1 MNEAGSRTIGG
12 MTSRHSNQ
20 THQDVIDR
28 IRQRVSGYKK
38 HHSECQK
45 KYAHSLPKVHDLER
59 QEAMNLRKRAVD
71 RNRIINVNGKATKQN
86 DGEGKLDAQQ
96 QQITNGF
103 DKSSN
108 AILHIRE
115 QILMKKR
122 KHEQNLSDA
131 INSFAPSNDDGST
144 LGGDCVN
151 KFQRQDG
158 LLQVSESSVANQS
171 HQVGHPTAQLNQMP
185 FGAIENSYIQDCSV
199 STARISTT
207 IGAETCT
214 NGGQG
219 LSSSFLPTDFKQEN
233 TVIVSCEETTVP
245 NKTPGTVAN
254 GLNQGSSMCTGQEFI
269 QQQLRYIDHV
279 IQARFNEDGAPTQ
292 TIQHQTKATVQACD
306 DDRAHVP
313 ETQLLSRHPKSHQ
326 LKEFARKSQ
335 LAQQVVPYRD
345 RQDHGNH
352 QFSHQHATQYSLA
365 SAGQPSPG
373 VPYPA
378 GKYPGPMPK
387 ILNEQ
392 QQQMLQ
398 EPNHPIA
405 SMASG
410 FPHHFESP
418 HHQVGLASQPQQLQQ
433 HQQQQKS
440 YYGLPQ
446 NNLPSSKLSH
456 MPARSQELYSQRY
469 QSQPVLP
476 TSQGAALVRPAGS
489 HNITRYSMPR
499 SQPVYQRQTS
509 MPPLQ
514 GQTFLNS
521 DSQYQ
526 QQVPTFQ
533 GDQSGYS
540 NSATELAA
548 TYHYQRRNSFPMYRN
563 SGQVSENLSFRM
575 QQNVGTSQAS
585 LLRGV
590 LQNSSQSIPSDRDY
604 LVNPT
609 RGMALPTTLQTG
621 PLLTGRPPSTNV
633 DLNSAVPKK
642 QQSSILYRSAAPQ
655 QCASVLPQGGKFQAT
670 SDSRKMSNE
679 SSYKVLNPNSTIN
692 RDVDERQTTAS
703 SGHND
708 TQFNAYSPLNTLD
721 KASSFTSLLEQS
733 AINPGNLETTYT
745 GSIPNL
751 ELLGEILGQ

>member
-1 MNEAGSRTIGG
+1 M
-12 MTSRHSNQ
+12 
-20 THQDVIDR
+20 
-28 IRQRVSGYKK
+28 SG
-38 HHSECQK
+38 
-45 KYAHSLPKVHDLER
+45 
-59 QEAMNLRKRAVD
+59 
-71 RNRIINVNGKATKQN
+71 
-86 DGEGKLDAQQ
+86 
-96 QQITNGF
+96 
-103 DKSSN
+103 
-108 AILHIRE
+108 
-115 QILMKKR
+115 
-122 KHEQNLSDA
+122 A
-131 INSFAPSNDDGST
+131 INSFSSSNDDSST
-144 LGGDCVN
+144 LGGECVN

-171 HQVGHPTAQLNQMP
+171 RQVGHTTAQLNQMP
-185 FGAIENSYIQDCSV
+185 FGARENSYIQACSV
-199 STARISTT
+199 STPRISTT
-207 IGAETCT
+207 IGSETCT
-214 NGGQG
+214 NSGQG

-233 TVIVSCEETTVP
+233 TVIVSCEETTLP

-254 GLNQGSSMCTGQEFI
+254 GLNQGSSLCTGQEFI

-279 IQARFNEDGAPTQ
+279 IQARFHEDGAPTQ
-292 TIQHQTKATVQACD
+292 TIQHQAKATVQACD
-306 DDRAHVP
+306 DDRPHVP

-345 RQDHGNH
+345 CQDHGNH

-365 SAGQPSPG
+365 SAGQSSPG

-378 GKYPGPMPK
+378 GKYPSAMPK

-418 HHQVGLASQPQQLQQ
+418 HHQGGLAPQPQQ
-433 HQQQQKS
+433 QQQQKP
-440 YYGLPQ
+440 YYGFSQ

-469 QSQPVLP
+469 QNQSVLP

-489 HNITRYSMPR
+489 HNITRYSVPR
-499 SQPVYQRQTS
+499 SQPIYQRQTS

-563 SGQVSENLSFRM
+563 SGQQSENLSFRM
-575 QQNVGTSQAS
+575 QQNVGSNQAS

-604 LVNPT
+604 VVNPT
-609 RGMALPTTLQTG
+609 MGMPSPTTLQTG
-621 PLLTGRPPSTNV
+621 PLLTGRPSSTNA

-642 QQSSILYRSAAPQ
+642 QQSSIVYGSAAPQ
-655 QCASVLPQGGKFQAT
+655 QCASLLPQGGKFHAT
-670 SDSRKMSNE
+670 SDSRKISNE
-679 SSYKVLNPNSTIN
+679 SSYKVLNPNSNIH

-703 SGHND
+703 SGPND
-708 TQFNAYSPLNTLD
+708 AQFNAYSPLNTLD
-721 KASSFTSLLEQS
+721 KAPSFTSLLEQS